1 MEESDNGIPPL
12 SKSGIPQ
19 GICEFESHLLRRPDN
34 NRRILKKE
42 NRINMGRARLK
53 LNQKIYRAGHPHRL
67 RHAEAW
73 LRRDGVRRGRA
84 KAGIASPGIFKLCT
98 TFVP

>member
-1 MEESDNGIPPL
+1 
-12 SKSGIPQ
+12 
-19 GICEFESHLLRRPDN
+19 
-34 NRRILKKE
+34 
-42 NRINMGRARLK
+42 MGRARLK